1 MSEGSSFWK
10 YGREDILSRV
20 GKKPVLI
27 PDNVTINID
36 KDIIKV
42 KGPKGE
48 LQQKIPKG
56 IKIKLE
62 ANEIVFIPV
71 LNLKN
76 INAYWGLIRS
86 LVNNMVIGVTKGF
99 EKVLELR
106 GREYKVRLKGK
117 NLVLDLGYIH
127 NIEVEPKEGI
137 EFEVNENRIIVKG
150 YNKVVVGQQ
159 AAEIRKLR
167 PPEVYKGKGI
177 RYEGEYV
184 MQKEGKK
191 GL

>member
-1 MSEGSSFWK
+1 MS
-10 YGREDILSRV
+10 RI

-27 PDNVTINID
+27 PDKVTVTIEGNIVS
-36 KDIIKV
+36 V

-48 LQQKIPKG
+48 LEQKIPRG
-56 IKIKLE
+56 IEVKLE
-62 ANEIVFIPV
+62 DNQMVFTPV

-76 INAYWGLIRS
+76 INAYWGLARS
-86 LVNNMVIGVTKGF
+86 LVNNMVIGVTEGF
-99 EKVLELR
+99 KKVLEVR
-106 GREYKVRLKGK
+106 GREYKIRLQGK
-117 NLVLDLGYIH
+117 NLVLDLGFSH
-127 NIEVEPKEGI
+127 NIEVTPKEDI
-137 EFEVNENRIIVKG
+137 EFVVDENRIIVKG
-150 YNKVVVGQQ
+150 HDKAVVGQQ

-184 MQKEGKK
+184 IQKEGKK

>member
-1 MSEGSSFWK
+1 M
-10 YGREDILSRV
+10 SRV

-27 PDNVTINID
+27 PDNVTVNIEG
-36 KDIIKV
+36 DIIKV
-42 KGPKGE
+42 KGSKGE
-48 LQQKIPKG
+48 LEQKIPKG
-56 IKIKLE
+56 IKVKLE
-62 ANEIVFIPV
+62 GNEIIFIPV

-76 INAYWGLIRS
+76 INAYWGLVRS
-86 LVNNMVIGVTKGF
+86 LVNNMVIGVNEGF
-99 EKVLELR
+99 KKVLEVR
-106 GREYKVRLKGK
+106 GREYKVRLNGK

-127 NIEVEPKEGI
+127 NIEVKPKEGI
-137 EFEVNENRIIVKG
+137 EFEVDENRIIVKG

-184 MQKEGKK
+184 IQKEGKK

>member
-1 MSEGSSFWK
+1 MS
-10 YGREDILSRV
+10 RI

-27 PDNVTINID
+27 PDKVTVTIEGNIVS
-36 KDIIKV
+36 V

-48 LQQKIPKG
+48 LEQKIPRG
-56 IKIKLE
+56 IEVKLE
-62 ANEIVFIPV
+62 DNQMVFTPV

-76 INAYWGLIRS
+76 INAYWGLARALI
-86 LVNNMVIGVTKGF
+86 NNMVIGVTEGF
-99 EKVLELR
+99 KKVLEVR
-106 GREYKVRLKGK
+106 GREYKIRLQGE
-117 NLVLDLGYIH
+117 NLVLDLGYSH
-127 NIEVEPKEGI
+127 NIEVAPKEGI
-137 EFEVNENRIIVKG
+137 EFVVDENRIIVKG
-150 YNKVVVGQQ
+150 YDKVVVGQQ

-184 MQKEGKK
+184 IQKEGKK

>member
-1 MSEGSSFWK
+1 M
-10 YGREDILSRV
+10 SRV

-27 PDNVTINID
+27 PDNVTVNIE

-56 IKIKLE
+56 IKVKLE
-62 ANEIVFIPV
+62 GNEIIFIPV

-76 INAYWGLIRS
+76 INAYWGLVRS
-86 LVNNMVIGVTKGF
+86 LVNNMVKGVTEGF
-99 EKVLELR
+99 EKVLEVR
-106 GREYKVRLKGK
+106 GREYKVRMNGK

-150 YNKVVVGQQ
+150 HNKVVVGQQ

-177 RYEGEYV
+177 RYEGEHV

>member
-1 MSEGSSFWK
+1 MS
-10 YGREDILSRV
+10 RI

-27 PDNVTINID
+27 PDKVTVTIEGNIVS
-36 KDIIKV
+36 V

-48 LQQKIPKG
+48 LEQKIPRG
-56 IKIKLE
+56 IEVKLE
-62 ANEIVFIPV
+62 DNQMVFTPV

-76 INAYWGLIRS
+76 INAYWGLARS
-86 LVNNMVIGVTKGF
+86 LVNNMVIGVTEGF
-99 EKVLELR
+99 KKVLEVR
-106 GREYKVRLKGK
+106 GREYKVRLQGK
-117 NLVLDLGYIH
+117 NLVLDLGYSHI
-127 NIEVEPKEGI
+127 IEVTPKEGI
-137 EFEVNENRIIVKG
+137 EFVVDENRIIVKG
-150 YNKVVVGQQ
+150 HDKAVVGQQ

-184 MQKEGKK
+184 IQKEGKK